1 MRKFVLALVAA
12 ASALA
17 VATPAAAQYYP
28 QPYGNGYGNGY
39 ENNRGYAD
47 PNGLHRR
54 IENVL
59 RSLDGVRPDQRRQLY
74 SEAINLDRSLRAASR
89 NGFSP
94 WEARQ
99 FDQRIYQLERHQV
112 AVSLNGGGRYHGG
125 NNGYYSDRGRR
136 GNDDRWDDND
146 DD

>member
-12 ASALA
+12 GSALA

-28 QPYGNGYGNGY
+28 QPYGYGYGNGY
-39 ENNRGYAD
+39 DYNRGYAD

-99 FDQRIYQLERHQV
+99 FDQRIYQLERHQG
-112 AVSLNGGGRYHGG
+112 AVSWNGGGRYYGG

-136 GNDDRWDDND
+136 GSDDRWDDND